1 MTVAPVLVAVVEPAA
16 PETSSAVPAAPG
28 FAAALAAAHQDKS
41 AEDADGPPG
50 PDAPRKPKQAG
61 SDSDDAATTDPAAAG
76 PLTALVGT
84 AELQAATPTMVADAS
99 ATLLPASEA
108 PGGAV
113 GDEPAA
119 VTLSSAS
126 APAVPGVPT
135 SEPPDV
141 TPLPEAAVNVA
152 PATAVPAAPTA
163 EPPGATP
170 IPAAPATAIPAA
182 PATALPAA
190 PAAPIPAAPTAE
202 PPGAT
207 PLPAAP
213 TAEPPG
219 ATPLPAVP
227 TPDAGQESGGGP
239 GAHTGGATAAGGL
252 AVAPRAEGT
261 QAAAPVAAS
270 APSAPAQPPAPADQL
285 FGLVRPLQRAA
296 DGSYHL
302 RMELRPPDLGRVEV
316 RVELRDG
323 VLHASIHTERGETA
337 DLLRNA
343 LDDLRARLDADGMRA
358 GQLTV
363 DDGSDRNRERERHAA
378 PEARDGPR
386 ETAAASPAPITLE
399 PLAEALLDVR
409 I

>member
-170 IPAAPATAIPAA
+170 
-182 PATALPAA
+182 
-190 PAAPIPAAPTAE
+190 
-202 PPGAT
+202 
-207 PLPAAP
+207 
-213 TAEPPG
+213 
-219 ATPLPAVP
+219 LPAVP

-239 GAHTGGATAAGGL
+239 GAHTGTPRPDIAPAAPSAGGATAAGGL